1 MSSSTKEPGVTD
13 SSEDRIKRFLATA
26 SHDLQS
32 PLRHIAM
39 YAEILLDDLE
49 DTIDA
54 EQRQSLTAILEKAQT
69 AQKLTK
75 ALMTFASGV
84 PQVAPT
90 AVDPGAIAQAAWD
103 EAQAEAA
110 VDHALLRHEALPALR
125 TDPVLFRAILKN
137 VLVNSLVHRGRENPS
152 VEMIARRDGADWLI
166 EITDNGAGIDP
177 AHQERI
183 FDPFWKLPKPG
194 AASGPGLGLTM
205 ARELLAALGGTI
217 ALKRSDQSGSCF
229 AIRLPAG

>member
-1 MSSSTKEPGVTD
+1 MSTTTKGPGVTD
-13 SSEDRIKRFLATA
+13 DTEDRIKRFLATA

-49 DTIDA
+49 DKIDA
-54 EQRQSLTAILEKAQT
+54 EQRQSLTAILDKAQA

-75 ALMTFASGV
+75 ALMTVASGS
-84 PQVAPT
+84 PQVAPAMADLGAIVDEAWNEAKAET
-90 AVDPGAIAQAAWD
+90 AVD
-103 EAQAEAA
+103 E
-110 VDHALLRHEALPALR
+110 ALLRHDALPPLR
-125 TDPVLFRAILKN
+125 TDPVLAATVLKH
-137 VLVNSLVHRGRENPS
+137 VLVNSLVHRGREKPG
-152 VEMIARRDGADWLI
+152 IDILARRDGEEWLI
-166 EITDNGAGIDP
+166 EIADNGAGIDP
-177 AHQERI
+177 AYQDRI

-194 AASGPGLGLTM
+194 SASGPGLGLTT

-217 ALKRSDQSGSCF
+217 TLMHSDEAGSRF